1 MLAAIYRLHLEVIHN
16 TASHPSPE
24 LVKLEKGNQ
33 LILCRLQIA
42 ADKSGDLSQGTRITL
57 FLKEEDRDLADEKQL
72 AALVKQYSE
81 FIQFP
86 IKLWQSSEKT
96 EQVGLLPRP
105 SLP

>member
-1 MLAAIYRLHLEVIHN
+1 MLQV
-16 TASHPSPE
+16 S
-24 LVKLEKGNQ
+24 
-33 LILCRLQIA
+33 
-42 ADKSGDLSQGTRITL
+42 ADKSGDLKQGTRITL

-96 EQVGLLPRP
+96 EQVRT
-105 SLP
+105 